1 MPPQIA
7 LILVSMLVATV
18 FYIECKQ
25 SKEVSAA
32 AWIPTI
38 WLLYSGSKNIGT
50 WLNIRATMEAGSVP
64 DRWFLL
70 SLGALGLAILLKRKF
85 AWRFCLRNNYLL
97 VLVVLFMLISVSWSS
112 VPGISFRRWVR
123 ELLAIIMISLV
134 ASETRPVRALLTA
147 FKRSIYFYLPFS
159 LLLIKYFPHYGRDYG
174 RWTGDLMWIGVADQ
188 KNGLAQL
195 CIFTAIFLI
204 WSNWEYVSNWKS
216 LRSRMQIYIDLF
228 MLLLSI
234 YLLMGPGRTF
244 KYSATSTISLL
255 IGLAIM
261 IILSIRIKKG
271 KFINKKIIIFFMILI
286 IFFGTLLPF
295 VRKIPMGSIATAF
308 GRDQTLTGRTQIWAT
323 LVPYAYK
330 KLFLGHG
337 KGGFW
342 TSAMREKTSSHA
354 HNGYLDT
361 ILDIGIIGLL
371 LFSIMFL
378 WLVTQFIKLQTPYP
392 RLSVLLICIL
402 FMILVHNIAES
413 GLSDISAFPISLVV
427 LFSATLGQNEIQDS
441 LSSGQ
446 I

>member
-112 VPGISFRRWVR
+112 VPGISFRRWVK
-123 ELLAIIMISLV
+123 ELLALIMLSLV
-134 ASETRPVRALLTA
+134 ASEKRPIEASLAA
-147 FKRSIYFYLPFS
+147 FKRIIYFALPFS

-195 CIFTAIFLI
+195 CIFAAIFLI

-261 IILSIRIKKG
+261 IVLSIRIKKG

-295 VRKIPMGSIATAF
+295 VRIIPMGSIATAF
-308 GRDQTLTGRTQIWAT
+308 GRD
-323 LVPYAYK
+323 
-330 KLFLGHG
+330 
-337 KGGFW
+337 
-342 TSAMREKTSSHA
+342 
-354 HNGYLDT
+354 
-361 ILDIGIIGLL
+361 
-371 LFSIMFL
+371 
-378 WLVTQFIKLQTPYP
+378 
-392 RLSVLLICIL
+392 
-402 FMILVHNIAES
+402 
-413 GLSDISAFPISLVV
+413 
-427 LFSATLGQNEIQDS
+427 
-441 LSSGQ
+441 
-446 I
+446 